1 MKYFRINN
9 IYKSLGL
16 VFLTVLIISCS
27 SKKES
32 FISLKPIKA
41 KYNILF
47 NGNLFLDEG
56 VKKLEDLYT
65 ENYWEI
71 LPPIMLN
78 NVLELESDYPT
89 KNFTRSEEK
98 AIKVIQ
104 KFGNDN
110 NLDSDY
116 INEAYLL
123 LGKAR
128 FYDKRFIS
136 SLQAFNYITK
146 QEKTSEVWYEANF
159 WKALI
164 NSNLGQK
171 NLANAIINQAINNE
185 SIPDENKS
193 KLYLAKG
200 EINYSNQE
208 YDSLIL
214 NLKKSIN
221 FSKDKNQNARSNFI
235 LGQVYMQKGLK
246 DSSKVYFT
254 KTINLHKNKSS
265 DLVVNSKLFNL
276 NLNIESNAKDYLKL
290 SSDLRSF
297 GQVPRINFYN
307 AKNLLQIN
315 EDDEA
320 KKLLKQAIRINDK
333 DKNLFINAYNE
344 LFLNELKNKNYL
356 NSSNYLD
363 TLITYYDPSSKQF
376 LVLNEQ
382 RNKLNLISDLV
393 KQNKEIDSLIYMSQ
407 FSDEEINILLTNK
420 ENKSNNVNEQIKGY
434 SNQNPSSFYFD
445 NSLAVQ
451 NGKRIFLIKWGNR
464 SNVDN
469 WRTYSVRTMTTGLQN
484 EIKQNFEKEL
494 KSYKDLPRSAEKKDS
509 LLNISNENLSKLGLY
524 LYEYF
529 DDKIS
534 SEEALSK
541 VELKGKVGEKEFLQS
556 KYYLYQIYSSNE
568 LNNPEKAL
576 QIKNFITSEYPK
588 SLYANFLSNQEY
600 EILSEKIKDS
610 LLNNVKETIS
620 LNKHVLA
627 MNTIDS
633 LINIS
638 ASRDFRFI
646 MYEQRL
652 KIFGK
657 IYKPNRY
664 LEELKNISVLYPERK
679 EYFSKKIQH
688 IESIVGKNKVLY
700 DDNQYVLVY
709 KNTEN
714 SEGELPN
721 KYGFVKEP
729 YENNSYLN
737 VKYGFLSKADAEKFA
752 KSITQSKKPLSNNK
766 YFVFST
772 PQYINMLIFKTLDL
786 TKN

>member
-1 MKYFRINN
+1 M
-9 IYKSLGL
+9 
-16 VFLTVLIISCS
+16 
-27 SKKES
+27 
-32 FISLKPIKA
+32 
-41 KYNILF
+41 
-47 NGNLFLDEG
+47 
-56 VKKLEDLYT
+56 
-65 ENYWEI
+65 
-71 LPPIMLN
+71 
-78 NVLELESDYPT
+78 
-89 KNFTRSEEK
+89 
-98 AIKVIQ
+98 
-104 KFGNDN
+104 
-110 NLDSDY
+110 
-116 INEAYLL
+116 
-123 LGKAR
+123 
-128 FYDKRFIS
+128 
-136 SLQAFNYITK
+136 
-146 QEKTSEVWYEANF
+146 
-159 WKALI
+159 
-164 NSNLGQK
+164 
-171 NLANAIINQAINNE
+171 
-185 SIPDENKS
+185 
-193 KLYLAKG
+193 
-200 EINYSNQE
+200 
-208 YDSLIL
+208 
-214 NLKKSIN
+214 
-221 FSKDKNQNARSNFI
+221 
-235 LGQVYMQKGLK
+235 
-246 DSSKVYFT
+246 
-254 KTINLHKNKSS
+254 
-265 DLVVNSKLFNL
+265 
-276 NLNIESNAKDYLKL
+276 
-290 SSDLRSF
+290 
-297 GQVPRINFYN
+297 
-307 AKNLLQIN
+307 
-315 EDDEA
+315 
-320 KKLLKQAIRINDK
+320 
-333 DKNLFINAYNE
+333 
-344 LFLNELKNKNYL
+344 
-356 NSSNYLD
+356 
-363 TLITYYDPSSKQF
+363 
-376 LVLNEQ
+376 LNEQ
-382 RNKLNLISDLV
+382 RDKLNLISDLV

-407 FSDEEINILLTNK
+407 FSDEEINILLINK
-420 ENKSNNVNEQIKGY
+420 ENNSTTANEQITEY
-434 SNQNPSSFYFD
+434 SKQNPSSFYFD

-469 WRTYSVRTMTTGLQN
+469 WRTYAVGTLNTGLQN
-484 EIKQNFEKEL
+484 EINRNSDKEL
-494 KSYKDLPRSAEKKDS
+494 KSYNDLPRSTEKKDS
-509 LLNISNENLSKLGLY
+509 LLNISNENLAKLGLY

-529 DDKIS
+529 NDKIS

-541 VELKGKVGEKEFLQS
+541 VKLKGRVGEKEFLQS

-588 SLYANFLSNQEY
+588 SLYANFLSNQEF

-638 ASRDFRFI
+638 ASRDFRFS

-688 IESIVGKNKVLY
+688 IESIVGKNKILY

>member
-1 MKYFRINN
+1 MKYFRINK
-9 IYKSLGL
+9 IYKRLGL
-16 VFLTVLIISCS
+16 FFFTALVISCS

-185 SIPDENKS
+185 SIPNENKS

-200 EINYSNQE
+200 EINYSNLE

-265 DLVVNSKLFNL
+265 GLVVNSKLFNL
-276 NLNIESNAKDYLKL
+276 NLNIESNAKDYSKL

-297 GQVPRINFYN
+297 GQVSRIKFYN

-320 KKLLKQAIRINDK
+320 KKLLKQAIRINEK
-333 DKNLFINAYNE
+333 DKNLFINAYSE

-363 TLITYYDPSSKQF
+363 TLITYYNPSSKQF

-420 ENKSNNVNEQIKGY
+420 ENKSNNVNEQIKVY

-469 WRTYSVRTMTTGLQN
+469 WRTYSVSTMNTGLQN

-568 LNNPEKAL
+568 LYNSEKAV
-576 QIKNFITSEYPK
+576 QIKNFITSEYPN
-588 SLYANFLSNQEY
+588 SIYANFLSNQEF

-620 LNKHVLA
+620 LNKYVLA
-627 MNTIDS
+627 MNKIDS

-638 ASRDFRFI
+638 ASRDFRFS

-657 IYKPNRY
+657 IYKPKKY
-664 LEELKNISVLYPERK
+664 LEELKNISVLYPERA

-688 IESIVGKNKVLY
+688 VEGIVEKKRVLY

-709 KNTEN
+709 KSTEN
-714 SEGELPN
+714 SVVELPN

-729 YENNSYLN
+729 YDNKSYLN
-737 VKYGFLSKADAEKFA
+737 VKYGFLSRADAEKFA
-752 KSITQSKKPLSNNK
+752 NSITQSKKPLSNNK

-772 PQYINMLIFKTLDL
+772 PQYINMLIFKTLD
-786 TKN
+786 

>member
-164 NSNLGQK
+164 NSNLGQR

>member
-1 MKYFRINN
+1 MKYFRINK
-9 IYKSLGL
+9 IYKRLGL
-16 VFLTVLIISCS
+16 FFFTALVISCS

-185 SIPDENKS
+185 SIPNENKS

-200 EINYSNQE
+200 EINYSNEE

-276 NLNIESNAKDYLKL
+276 NLNIESNAKDYSKL

-297 GQVPRINFYN
+297 GQVSRINFYN

-320 KKLLKQAIRINDK
+320 KKLLKQAIRINEK
-333 DKNLFINAYNE
+333 DKNLFINAYSE

-363 TLITYYDPSSKQF
+363 TLITYYNPSSKQF

-420 ENKSNNVNEQIKGY
+420 ENKSNNVNEQIKVY

-469 WRTYSVRTMTTGLQN
+469 WRTYSVSTMNTGLQN

-494 KSYKDLPRSAEKKDS
+494 KSYKNLPRSAEKKDS

-568 LNNPEKAL
+568 LYNSEKAV
-576 QIKNFITSEYPK
+576 QIKNFITSEYPN
-588 SLYANFLSNQEY
+588 SIYANFLSNQEF

-620 LNKHVLA
+620 LNKYVLA

-638 ASRDFRFI
+638 ASRDFRFS

-657 IYKPNRY
+657 IYKPKKY
-664 LEELKNISVLYPERK
+664 LEELKNISVLYPERA

-688 IESIVGKNKVLY
+688 VEGIVEKKRVLY

-709 KNTEN
+709 KSTEN
-714 SEGELPN
+714 SVVELPN

-729 YENNSYLN
+729 YDNTSYLN
-737 VKYGFLSKADAEKFA
+737 VKYGFLSRADAEKFA
-752 KSITQSKKPLSNNK
+752 NSITQSKKPLSNNK

-772 PQYINMLIFKTLDL
+772 PQYINMLIFKTLD
-786 TKN
+786 